1 MSTPSQSGGNLLFR
15 YIPPF
20 PCSRQR
26 YAANGKC
33 EGPVYGLDGVD
44 ACEVETD
51 ATTLGGEGEEDL
63 GEGVAT
69 FGEEG
74 LVFEEEVL
82 GLGLGLEG
90 LAHGLFAF

>member
-1 MSTPSQSGGNLLFR
+1 MSTPSQRRGNLLLGH
-15 YIPPF
+15 IPPF
-20 PCSRQR
+20 PCSRQL
-26 YAANGKC
+26 YAADGKG
-33 EGPVYGLDGVD
+33 EGPVDGFDGVD
-44 ACEVETD
+44 AGEVETD

-90 LAHGLFAF
+90 LAHGLFTF